1 MRIYIFVDLDDTLFQ
16 TRRKAPP
23 GTPLYPAALD
33 RQGAPLSFMT
43 PKQRALAELLLSRAY
58 CIPTTARSYSA
69 FRRTLLSFK
78 GPAIIDVGVVILDD
92 WGLQEPQWQGQ
103 MRPQLEQLKPQL
115 QKFLGILEEIR
126 LRRQL
131 AVYTRL
137 VSDFE
142 MDLYLVTKQQD
153 PQSKELEIL
162 YRELAPHFPHPDFYL
177 HFNDNNLAIV
187 PRCLEKKRAVKYMI
201 DYLRQ
206 RWGEEILTIGF
217 GDSRSDLG
225 FMSCCDYA
233 LSPNNGQLMTLIR
246 EKFDV

>member
-1 MRIYIFVDLDDTLFQ
+1 
-16 TRRKAPP
+16 
-23 GTPLYPAALD
+23 
-33 RQGAPLSFMT
+33 
-43 PKQRALAELLLSRAY
+43 
-58 CIPTTARSYSA
+58 
-69 FRRTLLSFK
+69 
-78 GPAIIDVGVVILDD
+78 
-92 WGLQEPQWQGQ
+92 
-103 MRPQLEQLKPQL
+103 
-115 QKFLGILEEIR
+115 
-126 LRRQL
+126 
-131 AVYTRL
+131 
-137 VSDFE
+137 